1 MLRGC
6 GLWLCGGAGECL
18 AALSA
23 RLGTSSYFF
32 GGRPSA
38 LDATAYGYLEAIRRT
53 PSNGGLLRSER
64 TAQHPSST
72 TSRS

>member
-1 MLRGC
+1 MICGC

-53 PSNGGLLRSER
+53 PSNGGLLRCDA
-64 TAQHPSST
+64 AQHPPHT
-72 TSRS
+72 HA